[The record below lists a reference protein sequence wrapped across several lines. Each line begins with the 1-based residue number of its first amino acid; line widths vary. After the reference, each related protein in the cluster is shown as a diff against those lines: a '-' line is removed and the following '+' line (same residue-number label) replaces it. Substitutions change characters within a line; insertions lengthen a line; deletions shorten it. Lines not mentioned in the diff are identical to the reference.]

1 MVQSGTGLAK
11 TMGDLI
17 DIKQKEEPRRDESP
31 DGDGRGNNLN
41 ARVAVLEAELKHLAT
56 KTDIA
61 NLKLWI
67 VFTVLGGGF
76 IMVLQI
82 IGIVIALYI
91 TFAG

>member
-11 TMGDLI
+11 TMGNLVDM
-17 DIKQKEEPRRDESP
+17 KQKEEPRRDEP
-31 DGDGRGNNLN
+31 PGGDGGGNNLN

-61 NLKLWI
+61 NLKLWM
-67 VFTVLGGGF
+67 VCLAGGF
-76 IMVLQI
+76 LLQI
-82 IGIVIALYI
+82 IGLGAVLYR